1 VALRHT
7 PFDPAQGS
15 AHPSFSGRARA
26 LGLSRARQAWTIARI
41 ELRRAFF
48 AKRALWVYGLAL
60 LPSLIFFGHGVAMK
74 YRSDQLARRG
84 LTQPALLDSTREG
97 EAVADVK
104 NRLGKPAEE
113 RWSARSKRVRQR
125 TGNAGT
131 TTHVIEPAV
140 EARFVRLNVIRPSYS
155 GEPVARI
162 YEFEIYGPEGPAAGF
177 RTRSPAEKGPP
188 HAGSETVPENLALGR
203 PVTGSLPC
211 SQDQGPEKA
220 VNGSVAGGE
229 TDRWCAEDRPLFLQV
244 DLGTTRPVKRFV
256 VKHASAGGEDEE
268 SDTREFNIQVSTEGK
283 VFTTVETS
291 TGAGFVEER
300 TEYRQVV
307 YFDGRREAR
316 LLFVDGKLES
326 RHIDR
331 LLNFEED
338 RTIFA
343 GIFQF
348 FYLRLAIF
356 FGCLGMFMYLFR
368 GEMTN
373 RTLHYWFLA
382 PARREVLLVGKYA
395 AGLVAS
401 AVIFGGGAML
411 AFAAMIWPHDA
422 VEIQA
427 YWNAGGM
434 SHAFWYAA
442 AAALGCVGYGSVFL
456 ALGLYIRNPIVPAAV
471 LLAWEGVNG
480 ILPHVLQKM
489 SILYYLQSLC
499 PVPAPMDD
507 DVPTL
512 VRLLAAPAAPASR
525 PGAIL
530 GLLLLSAVVLWVAG
544 RAVRRMQI
552 SYGADS

>member
-1 VALRHT
+1 VA
-7 PFDPAQGS
+7 AGV
-15 AHPSFSGRARA
+15 PS
-26 LGLSRARQAWTIARI
+26 LTVRARQAWTIATV
-41 ELRRAFF
+41 ELRRVFF

-60 LPSLIFFGHGVAMK
+60 LPAVIFFGHGVAVK
-74 YRSDQLARRG
+74 YRGDQLARRG
-84 LTQPALLDSTREG
+84 VIQPALMDSVREG

-104 NRLGKPAEE
+104 QRLGKPAEE
-113 RWSARSKRVRQR
+113 RWSVRSKRVRQHEGD
-125 TGNAGT
+125 TGI

-140 EARFVRLNVIRPSYS
+140 EARFVRLNVSRPSYS
-155 GEPVARI
+155 GEPFARI
-162 YEFEIYGPEGPAAGF
+162 YEFEVYGPEG
-177 RTRSPAEKGPP
+177 SK
-188 HAGSETVPENLALGR
+188 NLALGR
-203 PVTGSLPC
+203 PATGSEPC
-211 SQDQGPEKA
+211 GTEQGPERA

-229 TDRWCAEDRPLFLQV
+229 ADSWCSGDRPLFLQV
-244 DLGTTRPVKRFV
+244 DLGAALPVKRFV

-283 VFTTVETS
+283 AFTTVESS

-300 TEYRQVV
+300 TEYRQIT

-316 LLFVDGKLES
+316 LLFVDGTLES

-338 RTIFA
+338 RLIFA

-356 FGCLGMFMYLFR
+356 FGCLGVFMYLFR

-382 PARREVLLVGKYA
+382 PARREVLLAGKYA
-395 AGLVAS
+395 AGLIAA
-401 AVIFGGGAML
+401 AVIFGGGAL
-411 AFAAMIWPHDA
+411 FTFAAMLWPHDA

-427 YWNAGGM
+427 YWNAGGLG
-434 SHAFWYAA
+434 HAFWYAT

-480 ILPHVLQKM
+480 ILPHALQKL

-499 PVPAPMDD
+499 PVPPPMDD
-507 DVPTL
+507 EAPTL
-512 VRLLAAPAAPASR
+512 IRLLAAPAAPASR
-525 PGAIL
+525 PAAIL
-530 GLLLLSAVVLWVAG
+530 GLVVLTAFVLWIAA

-552 SYGADS
+552 SYGSDA

>member
-1 VALRHT
+1 MASL
-7 PFDPAQGS
+7 
-15 AHPSFSGRARA
+15 SFSG
-26 LGLSRARQAWTIARI
+26 RARQAWTIARI

-60 LPSLIFFGHGVAMK
+60 LPSVMFLGHGVAMT
-74 YRSDQLARRG
+74 YRGDQLARRG
-84 LTQPALLDSTREG
+84 MTQPALMDSTREG

-104 NRLGKPAEE
+104 QRLGKPAEE
-113 RWSARSKRVRQR
+113 RWSVRSRRVRR
-125 TGNAGT
+125 DAGNAGT

-140 EARFVRLNVIRPSYS
+140 ETRFVRLNIIRPTYS
-155 GEPVARI
+155 GEPIARI
-162 YEFEIYGPEGPAAGF
+162 YEFEVYGPDG
-177 RTRSPAEKGPP
+177 
-188 HAGSETVPENLALGR
+188 PENLALGR

-211 SQDQGPEKA
+211 SPDEGPEKA
-220 VNGSVAGGE
+220 VNGSVAGGQ
-229 TDRWCAEDRPLFLQV
+229 TDRWCAADRPLFLQV
-244 DLGTTRPVKRFV
+244 DLGAARPVKRFV

-268 SDTREFNIQVSTEGK
+268 SDTREFNIQVSGEGK
-283 VFTTVETS
+283 AFTTVETS
-291 TGAGFVEER
+291 SGAAFVEER
-300 TEYRQVV
+300 TEYRHLV
-307 YFDGRREAR
+307 YFDGRREAS
-316 LLFVDGKLES
+316 LLFVDGKLDS
-326 RHIDR
+326 RHLGR

-338 RTIFA
+338 RMIFA

-356 FGCLGMFMYLFR
+356 FGCLGVFMYLFR

-382 PARREVLLVGKYA
+382 PARRDVLLAGKYA
-395 AGLVAS
+395 AGLIAS
-401 AVIFGGGAML
+401 AAIFGGGALL
-411 AFAAMIWPHDA
+411 AFAAMVWPHDA

-427 YWNAGGM
+427 YWRAGGLG
-434 SHAFWYAA
+434 HAFWYATA
-442 AAALGCVGYGSVFL
+442 AAFGCVGYGSVFL

-480 ILPHVLQKM
+480 VLPHALQKM

-499 PVPAPMDD
+499 PVPAPIEE
-507 DVPTL
+507 DVPML

-530 GLLLLSAVVLWVAG
+530 GLLLVTAVVLWIAS

-552 SYGADS
+552 SYGADT